1 MNLLSERLGVTRH
14 VSALRFRLEALMQRH
29 ISSDATC
36 LEDWLLDVANA
47 RGATF
52 VQRIRDEGHSFHP
65 PGEDV
70 LPNEELVVA
79 ICQVNNQ
86 DRPQLLRAAAQL
98 ISQGK
103 VRAEQL
109 LRVARRERGE
119 LVLRELARQALR
131 VDERHVVWS
140 RLAHAL
146 GTGSQ
151 LRSPI
156 LHWTRLAVPIPDE
169 RGINAKTWRLIA

>member
-1 MNLLSERLGVTRH
+1 
-14 VSALRFRLEALMQRH
+14 VSALRIRLQALMQSH
-29 ISSDATC
+29 VSPGATC
-36 LEDWLLDVANA
+36 LEDWMLDVANA

-52 VQRIRDEGHSFHP
+52 VQRVRDDDGSFAP
-65 PGEDV
+65 PDEDV
-70 LPNEELVVA
+70 LPNEDLVVA

-103 VRAEQL
+103 VEAERL

-131 VDERHVVWS
+131 VDERHAVWS
-140 RLAHAL
+140 RLAHGL
-146 GTGSQ
+146 GPGKEP
-151 LRSPI
+151 RSPI
-156 LHWTRLAVPIPDE
+156 VHWTRLAVPVPDE
-169 RGINAKTWRLIA
+169 RGINAKAWRLIA